1 MQKSHGYLNYIKID
15 IKIEIKNIL
24 TSSLQRGRLI
34 NKYETDEGEEVAFD
48 TAYER
53 ATDGVIV
60 AGKPLVN
67 GLRRAT

>member
-34 NKYETDEGEEVAFD
+34 NKYETGEGEEVAFE
-48 TAYER
+48 TA
-53 ATDGVIV
+53 
-60 AGKPLVN
+60 
-67 GLRRAT
+67 